1 MKNIRIRD
9 TGIRFY
15 KEPLAAPFGFKG
27 SYLTDLWQ
35 TSAFVS
41 TENGF
46 CAAAPCTISTLWSD
60 ERVFSAFGPDNSA
73 EIMKRITEYA
83 LGLIKG
89 ESFSRPDL
97 FLHEYFPQ
105 VKSQANRVCG
115 FVPADTFVLNAL
127 VGVDYALW
135 SVYAQENGIKDFD
148 GIIPEYAKKA
158 LSHRSERLA
167 RIPLVSYAVSGDSVR
182 SLLDSGTAL
191 MKIKIGHSAGKG
203 MPRAE
208 DMKTMLEWDKAR
220 LSEIHSI
227 AKRYTTPL
235 TKDGGVRYYLD
246 ANGRY
251 DSPERLEALID
262 HADKIGA
269 LGRIELIEEPFAAE
283 NRFDVSALPVVI
295 NADESAHSLADVKE
309 RIALGYRA
317 AALKPIAKT
326 MSVSFEMAAAVDEA
340 GGEALCADL
349 TVVPLLAEWNKQFA
363 ARIAPL
369 HGMNCGVI
377 EINGDQNY
385 KNWAEMGALL
395 PEGLAFDPTPGGC
408 IETPDSFYSD
418 SGVLFCKNGY
428 TEMFI

>member
-1 MKNIRIRD
+1 MKRIVIKD
-9 TGIRFY
+9 TDIRFY
-15 KEPLAAPFGFKG
+15 KEALAAPFGFKG

-35 TSAFVS
+35 TAAFVS

-46 CAAAPCTISTLWSD
+46 SAACPCTISTLWSD
-60 ERVFSAFGPDNSA
+60 ERVFSAFGPDPSA
-73 EIMKRITEYA
+73 ERMKQITEYA
-83 LGLIKG
+83 LTIIAG
-89 ESFSRPDL
+89 ESFERPDI

-105 VKSQANRVCG
+105 VKAEAERICG
-115 FVPADTFVLNAL
+115 FAPADTFVLNSL

-135 SVYAQENGIKDFD
+135 SVYALENGIKDFD

-203 MPRAE
+203 LTRAE

-227 AKRYTTPL
+227 AKEYTTPL
-235 TKDGGVRYYLD
+235 TKDGCVRYYLD

-251 DSPERLEALID
+251 DSLERLEALID

-269 LGRIELIEEPFAAE
+269 LERIELIEEPFAAE
-283 NRFDVSALPVVI
+283 NEIDVSRLPVVI
-295 NADESAHSLADVKE
+295 NADESAHSLSDVRA
-309 RIALGYRA
+309 RIELGYRA
-317 AALKPIAKT
+317 VALKPIAKT

-363 ARIAPL
+363 ARISPL
-369 HGMNCGVI
+369 HGMKCGVI

-385 KNWAEMGALL
+385 KNWAEMGTLL
-395 PEGLAFDPTPGGC
+395 PEGLRFDPNAGGC
-408 IETPDSFYSD
+408 IDTPNSFYSD
-418 SGVLFCKNGY
+418 SEKLFRKNGY
-428 TEMFI
+428 TEMFK